1 MFPQRRETVALN
13 NYGSA
18 PSPLPDPME
27 SSETYETVAS
37 VTTNTT
43 TVIENVESHDNAGF
57 DDSQREDRVEER
69 PGEGERQEMTKVAVD
84 EKPDR
89 KEALIN
95 KNRRVRFDLR
105 GVKEK
110 KQRKERRA
118 AMGHIPD
125 IIVISEEA
133 ARSGNQVEMDR
144 LDKRRAADEDEE
156 GANGDGD
163 EDMPSDI
170 TSVFDDSRKIAR
182 GSGNQAQE
190 PLSAHVSAISDEE
203 GTIVDM

>member
-1 MFPQRRETVALN
+1 
-13 NYGSA
+13 
-18 PSPLPDPME
+18 ME

-69 PGEGERQEMTKVAVD
+69 PGEGERQEMTEVAVD
-84 EKPDR
+84 EKPDK
-89 KEALIN
+89 KEAIN
-95 KNRRVRFDLR
+95 KDRRVRFDLR

-133 ARSGNQVEMDR
+133 ARSENHLEMDK

-182 GSGNQAQE
+182 GSGDQAQE

-203 GTIVDM
+203 GTIVDI